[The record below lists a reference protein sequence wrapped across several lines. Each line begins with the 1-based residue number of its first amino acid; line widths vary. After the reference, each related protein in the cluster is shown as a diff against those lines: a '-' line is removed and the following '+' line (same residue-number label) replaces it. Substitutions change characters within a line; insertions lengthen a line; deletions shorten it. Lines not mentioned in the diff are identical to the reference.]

1 MAIARRPAVLGII
14 AALVPCLAAQRSHQT
29 TPSEIFKGAKNS
41 VVLILGEGQEGVV
54 QGSGFIQS
62 RDQVV
67 TNFHVVEGQEQLY
80 VKFADGSVAKVK
92 TVAKADKNV
101 DLAVLEVLTGSR
113 LPLPMGDE
121 LALHEGDNVLA
132 LGAPKGLELTLTNG
146 IVSSFRR
153 DENSFFIQ
161 TTAAIAPGS
170 SGGPLLDS
178 LGRVIGITTFRISD
192 SPGLYFSVA
201 VSELK
206 RLLRTASTG
215 VSLGVAS
222 NTDELEALRREIESG
237 SVDAASK
244 RANTLLS
251 GNPEGP
257 TGLTIKGILALHENH
272 NEEAVKFLS
281 RVITKQPDLPLPQSY
296 YSLALIRTGDFKRA
310 LAHAR
315 KAEDIAPTEFS
326 RQIFALAAY
335 LLNDLPTA
343 KKAAEQVLAVNE
355 DDETALEILTGIAYW
370 ESPGAPTWL
379 ARAKEVKKLDP
390 AGSWALILDWY
401 EGNRDVQKLERAKSA
416 TFPNE
421 VPFLLLASNQLY
433 RSAGADFNAAANE
446 LTPALALMPENSRL
460 LRTVIF
466 VDLLREDLRSASEH
480 FSTLQDST
488 ADPQQV
494 HATGYLYYM
503 AVGQSRMALDECR
516 AVVDAKPHDSTAHS
530 NYGWAALDA
539 SEFSLALQ
547 EFSKAQNLDQS
558 GNITMLHS
566 VDLLWGLLLA
576 NWWVGNET
584 EAKKLHDALLT
595 AGKQYTETSELK
607 KLPLIWSRTDLVRIQ
622 AANDKWR
629 K

>member
-1 MAIARRPAVLGII
+1 M
-14 AALVPCLAAQRSHQT
+14 
-29 TPSEIFKGAKNS
+29 
-41 VVLILGEGQEGVV
+41 VLILGEGQEGVV

-379 ARAKEVKKLDP
+379 ARAKEVKKL
-390 AGSWALILDWY
+390 
-401 EGNRDVQKLERAKSA
+401 A